1 MLIKDL
7 PIGPAGYTQLTS
19 TVLAVLVRRVDG
31 WCVYVGS
38 VPGENHERE
47 WQDVREHGT
56 KQNETVA
63 KAIVASLFH
72 PGFDPG
78 DLPYAT

>member
-1 MLIKDL
+1 MQIRDL
-7 PIGPAGYTQLTS
+7 DPGDKFYTQLSS
-19 TVLAVLVRRVDG
+19 TVLAVLSRRVDG

-38 VPGENHERE
+38 VPGFDHNAE
-47 WQDVREHGT
+47 WQDVADHGD

-63 KAIVASLFH
+63 RAIATTLFH

-78 DLPYAT
+78 DLPYAL